1 MIDSENKRCEQF
13 VRDNPELVLPV
24 NLDVCNIN
32 VLGNVCSQVVVDK
45 MVKDDGPLEMGED
58 ASNNFGREIGSEQE
72 DLTSPQY
79 SIKEPNSLELWTE
92 VVRRGRPRGKGRSR
106 NEKIVKNE
114 RGAFWNIRG
123 LNKSRRSS

>member
-13 VRDNPELVLPV
+13 VRDNPELVSPV

-45 MVKDDGPLEMGED
+45 MVKDDGPVEMDED

-79 SIKEPNSLELWTE
+79 FIKEPNSLELWTE

-106 NEKIVKNE
+106 NEK
-114 RGAFWNIRG
+114 
-123 LNKSRRSS
+123 